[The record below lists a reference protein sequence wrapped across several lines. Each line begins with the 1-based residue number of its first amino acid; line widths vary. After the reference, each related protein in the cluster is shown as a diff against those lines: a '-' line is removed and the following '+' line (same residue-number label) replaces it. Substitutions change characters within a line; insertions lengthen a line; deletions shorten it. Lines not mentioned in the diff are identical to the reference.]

1 MNSIHKTDFH
11 SLWDTCLSENRARY
25 INSSSQYRK
34 QTIFAGDILLRYALL
49 SEKLDISKVK
59 IGYGKNGKPYIKN
72 GGIHFNLSHS
82 KNLVVLGIGKQEL
95 GIDILCERKINKEL
109 IKYFFS
115 EEEQRYLHHLKEG
128 KQDYYWNALCY
139 KEAYIK
145 CSGGKI
151 INMKN
156 RLVCPKDLQYG
167 KVNRV
172 KQEREQIESIFFKAS
187 NYHICMIS
195 NNISRKLNIEILDM
209 DIIHRKIEGL
219 IS

>member
-1 MNSIHKTDFH
+1 MNSIHKTDYY
-11 SLWDTCLSENRARY
+11 SLWDTCLPENRARY

-59 IGYGKNGKPYIKN
+59 IGYGKYGKPYIKN

-82 KNLVVLGIGKQEL
+82 KNFIVLGIGKQEL
-95 GIDILCERKINKEL
+95 GIDILCERKLNKEL

-128 KQDYYWNALCY
+128 KQDYYWNVLCY

-145 CSGGKI
+145 CSGGQI

-172 KQEREQIESIFFKAS
+172 KQEREQIESIFFKDS

-195 NNISRKLNIEILDM
+195 NNISRKLTFEILDM
-209 DIIHRKIEGL
+209 DVIYRKIEGL